1 MISVEA
7 PNADT
12 AWRNLA
18 HKVKSTGSL
27 QEGRIQPTKELLHV
41 AVTITNPRQRVVFAR
56 PINPA
61 FAIAE
66 VIWILAGSNDLSFL
80 QFWNPRMRHFSDDG
94 VKLCGAYGYRLGSQP
109 KLNPTAARKLRH
121 GPTSHVSLDQLK
133 MAYNALLHSP
143 SSRQVVLQI
152 WDGQLDMPD
161 PTPKSK
167 DVPCNLVSHLIVR
180 DNKLDWLQVMRSN
193 DLFWGFPYNV
203 IQFTTLQEIVA
214 GWLGVEVGSYTHL
227 SNSLHVYERHW
238 KDLEAVGFG
247 SDDIPV
253 NESDL
258 RIASYDSWEEIFGRF
273 VSSVLYLM
281 EHNSPEELIAS
292 YRELSDLPNSYQVWM
307 AILTAEALR
316 KRGHLTEAHR
326 MANHAGPFWNTT
338 WRKWFA
344 ATLKET
350 IAEKDLVAT
359 VF

>member
-7 PNADT
+7 PNADA

-27 QEGRIQPTKELLHV
+27 QESRVQPTKELLHV

-66 VIWILAGSNDLSFL
+66 VVWILAGSNDLSFL

-94 VKLCGAYGYRLGSQP
+94 VKLCGAYGYRLGSRP
-109 KLNPTAARKLRH
+109 KLNPTAARRLRH
-121 GPTSHVSLDQLK
+121 GPTSPVPMDQLK
-133 MAYNALLHSP
+133 MARNALMHLP
-143 SSRQVVLQI
+143 NSRQVVLQI
-152 WDGQLDMPD
+152 WDVQLDMPD

-180 DNKLDWLQVMRSN
+180 DHKLDWLQVMRSN

-238 KDLEAVGFG
+238 KDLEALGFG

-258 RIASYDSWEEIFGRF
+258 RIESYDSWEEIFGQF

-281 EHNSPEELIAS
+281 EHRSPEDLVSAYHES
-292 YRELSDLPNSYQVWM
+292 SDLPDPYQKWM
-307 AILTAEALR
+307 AILSAEALR
-316 KRGHLTEAHR
+316 KRGHLAEAQR
-326 MANHAGPFWNTT
+326 MANHAGAFWNTT
-338 WRKWFA
+338 WRKWLQS
-344 ATLKET
+344 TLDENE
-350 IAEKDLVAT
+350 EKDLVAP
-359 VF
+359 VL